1 MEKTKKDYS
10 VPAIEKAI
18 TILNSLAKNGKM
30 NINEIHSALKI
41 PKTTVFVILS
51 TLERHSLIEKRED
64 GKYLLGHG
72 VLYWG
77 MNYYQQSD
85 IKQIAR
91 PHLERL
97 VEETPFTAH
106 LAVLMN
112 DKAVYIDKC
121 EGNGFVR
128 FATIAGQALPL
139 HQSGV
144 GKALASGMTDEDI
157 SRAIAIIAGSS
168 AEAKADLLLEK
179 LMEDIH
185 FVRQYGYSIEDE
197 QMEEGIRCIGAPV
210 YGEGG
215 DVIAAISI
223 TALSKDLPAIK
234 FQTIGEHIKETALR
248 ISEEMGYRT
257 NE

>member
-18 TILNSLAKNGKM
+18 TILNCIAGNGRM
-30 NINEIHSALKI
+30 NVNELHSELKI

-51 TLERHSLIEKRED
+51 TLERHSLVEKRED

-72 VLYWG
+72 VLAWG
-77 MNYYQQSD
+77 MNYYQQND
-85 IKQIAR
+85 IKQIAH

-106 LAVLMN
+106 LAVMMN
-112 DKAVYIDKC
+112 YKAVYIDKC

-128 FATIAGQALPL
+128 FATSAGQALPL
-139 HQSGV
+139 HLSGV
-144 GKALASGMTDEDI
+144 GKALAAGMSDEMILADI
-157 SRAIAIIAGSS
+157 TAITG
-168 AEAKADLLLEK
+168 AEEVKGQQAAAKLLE
-179 LMEDIH
+179 DVQ
-185 FVRQYGYSIEDE
+185 FVREHGYSIEDE

-210 YGEGG
+210 FGEDGNT
-215 DVIAAISI
+215 IAAISI

-234 FQTIGEHIKETALR
+234 FPAIGDLIKETAQR
-248 ISEEMGYRT
+248 ISEEMGYRKLS
-257 NE
+257 